1 MSPPIA
7 YFGIES
13 KSLSL
18 VIDLLILFVVVLYF
32 SLLYWTYADARRR
45 IADPMLVGC
54 ATVAS
59 LFPFVGTI
67 VYMILRPP
75 EYLED
80 VRERELELQ
89 AAEARLHEL
98 DYSLCPHCDYRIER
112 DFIRCPSCLR
122 KLKERC
128 VSCSRPLDRAWTICP
143 YCETDVPATA
153 KATRRA
159 ARSERA
165 SASATARTR
174 AGAEGELEVAA
185 LDVEAVSPARARAA
199 KRAAVRAPEPAP
211 LSARSRLPR
220 SRALPLRI
228 PRPGARTPSLKP
240 LSSRARVRAHIVRA
254 RLPERPEHS
263 SQTSRPR
270 AATIS
275 YEPKEHMDR
284 TLILVKPDAFARSLT
299 GEIIARFERKGL
311 RIVALRHMTVT
322 RELAERHYAEHAEKP
337 FFGELVQFI
346 TSGPIVAMVLEG
358 LDAVK
363 AARQTIGATN
373 PLDAAPG
380 SIRGDFAIEM
390 GQNMVHGSDS
400 AESAAREAALFFPE
414 L

>member
-112 DFIRCPSCLR
+112 DFVRCPSCLR

-143 YCETDVPATA
+143 YCETDVPTTA

-165 SASATARTR
+165 SAPAATR
-174 AGAEGELEVAA
+174 ARAGTEEELEVTA
-185 LDVEAVSPARARAA
+185 LDVEAGSPARARAA
-199 KRAAVRAPEPAP
+199 KRAAVRAPKPATFVGEVSFASDSVEEPE
-211 LSARSRLPR
+211 SAAKDSEPE
-220 SRALPLRI
+220 A
-228 PRPGARTPSLKP
+228 TVKPS
-240 LSSRARVRAHIVRA
+240 
-254 RLPERPEHS
+254 
-263 SQTSRPR
+263 SRPR
-270 AATIS
+270 ARR
-275 YEPKEHMDR
+275 PR
-284 TLILVKPDAFARSLT
+284 P
-299 GEIIARFERKGL
+299 
-311 RIVALRHMTVT
+311 
-322 RELAERHYAEHAEKP
+322 
-337 FFGELVQFI
+337 
-346 TSGPIVAMVLEG
+346 TS
-358 LDAVK
+358 
-363 AARQTIGATN
+363 
-373 PLDAAPG
+373 
-380 SIRGDFAIEM
+380 
-390 GQNMVHGSDS
+390 
-400 AESAAREAALFFPE
+400 
-414 L
+414 

>member
-89 AAEARLHEL
+89 AAEARLHDL

-143 YCETDVPATA
+143 YCETDVPTA

-159 ARSERA
+159 ARSERT

-174 AGAEGELEVAA
+174 TDAEDELEVAA

-199 KRAAVRAPEPAP
+199 KRAAVRAPEPATFVGEVSFASESNP
-211 LSARSRLPR
+211 AAEDPETGREDAEPETTVKPSSR
-220 SRALPLRI
+220 SRARR
-228 PRPGARTPSLKP
+228 PRP
-240 LSSRARVRAHIVRA
+240 
-254 RLPERPEHS
+254 
-263 SQTSRPR
+263 TS
-270 AATIS
+270 
-275 YEPKEHMDR
+275 
-284 TLILVKPDAFARSLT
+284 
-299 GEIIARFERKGL
+299 
-311 RIVALRHMTVT
+311 
-322 RELAERHYAEHAEKP
+322 
-337 FFGELVQFI
+337 
-346 TSGPIVAMVLEG
+346 
-358 LDAVK
+358 
-363 AARQTIGATN
+363 
-373 PLDAAPG
+373 
-380 SIRGDFAIEM
+380 
-390 GQNMVHGSDS
+390 
-400 AESAAREAALFFPE
+400 
-414 L
+414 